1 MDGRDQRAELVSGDL
16 IAAQIRANDLH
27 GEFSMGRCSRQ
38 VVGHSFP
45 PIRAETTIPG
55 PFHAANED
63 SPSGA

>member
-1 MDGRDQRAELVSGDL
+1 MDSPDQSADLVSGDL
-16 IAAQIRANDLH
+16 IATQIRANDLH
-27 GEFSMGRCSRQ
+27 GEFSMGQCSRQ
-38 VVGHSFP
+38 VVGHSFS